1 MFPLVGWGTFQK
13 IRFSMAA
20 DGTWKAKLQKKCH
33 AKLYDPKLFLPMP
46 LQTNHVLLV
55 KIEGPVWYTIYHH
68 RNLLLKG
75 FLHPLY

>member
-55 KIEGPVWYTIYHH
+55 K
-68 RNLLLKG
+68 K
-75 FLHPLY
+75 